1 MSSKYQQ
8 LSQYAK
14 RRKSE
19 TGVSIKIGT
28 SSPVNGSQSIN
39 PSRRLYCPPH
49 YTGSYD
55 WVEPPMGSEDGVP
68 PNMASSKGRG
78 SHSHEGSCLKS
89 QACSVLPKVHLILGK
104 TPVFLVFPCP
114 DQSHHENCGCSG
126 RH

>member
-28 SSPVNGSQSIN
+28 LSPVNGSQSIN
-39 PSRRLYCPPH
+39 PSRPLYCPAH

-55 WVEPPMGSEDGVP
+55 WVERPVGRKDGVH
-68 PNMASSKGRG
+68 PNMAPS
-78 SHSHEGSCLKS
+78 EGPLSFHWKRKS
-89 QACSVLPKVHLILGK
+89 RP
-104 TPVFLVFPCP
+104 
-114 DQSHHENCGCSG
+114 
-126 RH
+126 